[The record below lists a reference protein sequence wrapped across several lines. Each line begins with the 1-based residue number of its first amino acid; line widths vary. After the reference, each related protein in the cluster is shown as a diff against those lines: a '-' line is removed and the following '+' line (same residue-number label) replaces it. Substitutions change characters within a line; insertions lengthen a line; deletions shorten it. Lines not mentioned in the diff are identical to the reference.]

1 MIGKKETKKYK
12 MKKIPMILLAMFMLS
27 GCDRQEMIYSFN
39 HVEEASVDNEA
50 ENTESVDNIQT
61 APEQA
66 VEITTEEPEISDMYS
81 GPTVTLT
88 MVGDVLP
95 HTPVE
100 ESCQAED
107 GSYDFSSLFVNV
119 KDDVQAADIA
129 IVNQEVIIGGE
140 ELGVSGYPSFNA
152 PYEAADVLVDT
163 GFDVVLHA
171 TNHAMDQGKKGVT
184 NCLANWEKKYPQIKI
199 LGINKSQEAQDTVTI
214 LEQNGIRIA
223 ILNYTYGLN
232 GIALPQDMPYAVN
245 LLDEE
250 KVVSDIASAREQ
262 ADFVVVCPHWGTE
275 YSLQPDSMQK
285 KWTEIFVRNGVDLVI
300 GTHPH
305 VIEPVEWVTDET
317 TGNQTLVYYSLGNY
331 VNWTSSSGDGIAD
344 RMVGGMAEVTIGLDE
359 NGEGFITDY
368 GVNALVT
375 QVEPGY
381 GGVTTYFLRDYTD
394 EMAQKNAII
403 SQDANFSR
411 EYCTKLCT
419 DIWGDL
425 WE

>member
-1 MIGKKETKKYK
+1 
-12 MKKIPMILLAMFMLS
+12 MKKIPIILLAMFLLS

-39 HVEEASVDNEA
+39 HVEEASVDNEV
-50 ENTESVDNIQT
+50 ENTESADNIQAET
-61 APEQA
+61 EQA
-66 VEITTEEPEISDMYS
+66 VEITTEEAEISDVYS
-81 GPTVTLT
+81 GPAVTLA
-88 MVGDVLP
+88 MVGDVLL

-152 PYEAADVLVDT
+152 PYEAADALVDT

-184 NCLANWEKKYPQIKI
+184 NCLANWEKKYPQITI
-199 LGINKSQEAQDTVTI
+199 SGINKSQEAQDTVTI

-262 ADFVVVCPHWGTE
+262 ADFVVVCPHWGKE
-275 YSLQPDSMQK
+275 YSLQPDSM
-285 KWTEIFVRNGVDLVI
+285 
-300 GTHPH
+300 
-305 VIEPVEWVTDET
+305 
-317 TGNQTLVYYSLGNY
+317 
-331 VNWTSSSGDGIAD
+331 
-344 RMVGGMAEVTIGLDE
+344 
-359 NGEGFITDY
+359 
-368 GVNALVT
+368 
-375 QVEPGY
+375 
-381 GGVTTYFLRDYTD
+381 
-394 EMAQKNAII
+394 
-403 SQDANFSR
+403 
-411 EYCTKLCT
+411 
-419 DIWGDL
+419 
-425 WE
+425 

>member
-1 MIGKKETKKYK
+1 
-12 MKKIPMILLAMFMLS
+12 MKKIPIILLAMFLLS

-50 ENTESVDNIQT
+50 ENTESVDNIQANT
-61 APEQA
+61 EQA
-66 VEITTEEPEISDMYS
+66 MDITTEDPEISDVYS
-81 GPTVTLT
+81 GPAVTLA
-88 MVGDVLP
+88 MVGDVLL

-107 GSYDFSSLFVNV
+107 GSYDFSILFANV
-119 KDDVQAADIA
+119 KDEVQAADIA

-152 PYEAADVLVDT
+152 PYEVADALADT
-163 GFDVVLHA
+163 GFDVILHG
-171 TNHAMDQGKKGVT
+171 TNHAMDQGKKGIT
-184 NCLANWEKKYPQIKI
+184 NCLSNWEKKHPDIKI
-199 LGINKSQEAQDTVTI
+199 LGINKSQDAQDTITV
-214 LEQNGIRIA
+214 LEQNGIKIA
-223 ILNYTYGLN
+223 VLNYTYGLN

-250 KVVSDIASAREQ
+250 KIVSDIASAREQ

-285 KWTEIFVRNGVDLVI
+285 KWTKILAESGADLVL

-305 VIEPVEWVTDET
+305 VIEPIEWVEDET
-317 TGNQTLVYYSLGNY
+317 TGHQMLVYYSLGNF
-331 VNWTSSSGDGIAD
+331 VNWTSSSGDGIAN
-344 RMVGGMAEVTIGLDE
+344 RMVGGMAEITVGFDE
-359 NGEGFITDY
+359 AGKGFIVDY

-375 QVEPGY
+375 QVEPGHN
-381 GGVTTYFLRDYTD
+381 GVTTYFLKDYTD
-394 EMAQKNAII
+394 EMAGKNAIME
-403 SQDANFSR
+403 QDANFSR

>member
-50 ENTESVDNIQT
+50 ENTESVDNIQI

-66 VEITTEEPEISDMYS
+66 VEITTEEPEISDVYS

-88 MVGDVLP
+88 MVGDVLL

-100 ESCQAED
+100 ESCQAEA

-152 PYEAADVLVDT
+152 PYEAADALVDT

-184 NCLANWEKKYPQIKI
+184 NCLANWEKKYPQITI
-199 LGINKSQEAQDTVTI
+199 SGINKSQEAQDTVTI

>member
-1 MIGKKETKKYK
+1 
-12 MKKIPMILLAMFMLS
+12 MKKIPMILLAMFTLS

-39 HVEEASVDNEA
+39 HVEEASVDNEV
-50 ENTESVDNIQT
+50 ENTESVDNIQAET
-61 APEQA
+61 EQA
-66 VEITTEEPEISDMYS
+66 VDITTEEPEISDVYS
-81 GPTVTLT
+81 GPTVTLA
-88 MVGDVLP
+88 MVGDVLL

-107 GSYDFSSLFVNV
+107 GSYDFSGLFANV
-119 KDDVQAADIA
+119 KEEVQAADIA

-152 PYEAADVLVDT
+152 PYEVADALAET
-163 GFDVVLHA
+163 GFDVILHG
-171 TNHAMDQGKKGVT
+171 TNHAMDQGKKGIT
-184 NCLANWEKKYPQIKI
+184 NCLSNWEKKYPDIKI
-199 LGINKSQEAQDTVTI
+199 LGINKSQDAQDIVTV
-214 LEQNGIRIA
+214 LEQNGIKIA
-223 ILNYTYGLN
+223 VLNYTYGLN

-331 VNWTSSSGDGIAD
+331 VNWTSSSGDGIAN

-375 QVEPGY
+375 QVEQGH
-381 GGVTTYFLRDYTD
+381 G
-394 EMAQKNAII
+394 
-403 SQDANFSR
+403 
-411 EYCTKLCT
+411 
-419 DIWGDL
+419 
-425 WE
+425 